1 MIVTAP
7 SATPVTTPLSS
18 TVAFVL
24 SLELQVTVL
33 SVASSGLT
41 FAVRVIVL
49 SAGVPFRQ
57 EDFFSVSI
65 DRNGVVMYCFCK

>member
-1 MIVTAP
+1 MAQASP
-7 SATPVTTPLSS
+7 PVAAFTVSS
-18 TVAFVL
+18 LVAVV
-24 SLELQVTVL
+24 SPELKVTVL

-49 SAGVPFRQ
+49 SAGFPFRQ

-65 DRNGVVMYCFCK
+65 DRNGVVIYCFCK